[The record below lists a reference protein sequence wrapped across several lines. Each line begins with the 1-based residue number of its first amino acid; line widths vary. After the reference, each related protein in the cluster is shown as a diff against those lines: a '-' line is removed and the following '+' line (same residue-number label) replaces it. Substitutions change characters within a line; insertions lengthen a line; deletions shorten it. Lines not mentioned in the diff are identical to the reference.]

1 MEVSAL
7 SRTAKPIQLYEAKGN
22 PNRLT
27 KAEIERRKSS
37 EIKVKNK
44 TFKASENV
52 MADQRALQEF
62 KRLKKLYKD
71 IEFVGAL
78 DEHIINQ
85 YCLSVSELDD
95 LLVALKVARDKMRAK
110 SAKTRGK
117 GLAEFLA
124 LDTEVRMKRQEIIR
138 LADRLYLDPVARTKN
153 VPKKENKNVGDDPNA
168 EMFD

>member
-1 MEVSAL
+1 MSK
-7 SRTAKPIQLYEAKGN
+7 TAKPIELYEAKGN

-62 KRLKKLYKD
+62 KRLKRLYKD

-95 LLVALKVARDKMRAK
+95 LLSALNIARTRMKAK
-110 SAKTRGK
+110 SAKTKSK
-117 GLAEFLA
+117 GLSDFLA
-124 LDTEVRMKRQEIIR
+124 LDTEVRMKRQEILR

-153 VPKKENKNVGDDPNA
+153 VPKKENKAKGDDLNA